1 MSRTSNRSPRK
12 RSTQASPLGAAR
24 AAGFS
29 AAEPTAMPMNIAEP
43 PLALDESEPA
53 PAPTRALAAEAHMES
68 AQSAATLP
76 ARTSAQP
83 ASARLNRTRR
93 LRLPL
98 AIASVA
104 SLLAVTAVGGWLLLG
119 SPIDA
124 TATVANAASAST
136 PAAPPAPPPAVVSV
150 AEVESRALVPKRWV
164 SASVHSRSDA
174 RLAAEVGGRV
184 LQIAEV
190 GERVEQGALL
200 ARLDSAA
207 LELSIREQQA
217 RIGRFQIDAEQAAR
231 QLERYRQLG
240 AAGHVSGLQ
249 LDEVQSRLESAQ
261 AQRREAEA
269 ALAQLRLQVER
280 SSLRAPFDGVVVER
294 FAASGELLG
303 AGAAM
308 LRLVDTADL
317 EVRAR
322 APVALAAQLGQG
334 TPVELRMGESTH
346 ALSLGT
352 VVPVGDEVS
361 RQLELRLPLN
371 DLDLPVGSAVE
382 LALPTAQAREV
393 LVVPRDAVVLRREGS
408 HVLRVNAEGLAERV
422 EVVAGESDAE
432 WIEVEGA
439 LRVGESVVVR
449 GAERL
454 REGQAVAIFGEGEE
468 PAVAAQRRAES
479 AGQG

>member
-12 RSTQASPLGAAR
+12 RSAHSSPPGSSRVAVIGAS
-24 AAGFS
+24 
-29 AAEPTAMPMNIAEP
+29 EPTAMPLNILESRANAGADDGAAQNAP
-43 PLALDESEPA
+43 PAQAAADTRSHARVPAKSATSPPQGLHARRTPLAIGA
-53 PAPTRALAAEAHMES
+53 AIALAAVLS
-68 AQSAATLP
+68 T
-76 ARTSAQP
+76 
-83 ASARLNRTRR
+83 
-93 LRLPL
+93 
-98 AIASVA
+98 
-104 SLLAVTAVGGWLLLG
+104 GGWLLFG
-119 SPIDA
+119 SPGDA
-124 TATVANAASAST
+124 TAANAAQAAT

-190 GERVEQGALL
+190 GERVERGALL

-217 RIGRFQIDAEQAAR
+217 RIGRFNVEAEQAAR

-240 AAGHVSGLQ
+240 ASGHVSGLQ
-249 LDEVQSRLESAQ
+249 LDEVQSRLESTQ

-303 AGAAM
+303 AGAPL
-308 LRLVDTADL
+308 LRLVNPDDL

-322 APVALAAQLGQG
+322 APVALAAQLSQG

-361 RQLELRLPLN
+361 RQLELRLSLN
-371 DLDLPVGSAVE
+371 DLELPVGSAVE

-408 HVLRVNAEGLAERV
+408 HVLRVNAEGVAERV

-454 REGQAVAIFGEGEE
+454 REGQAVAIFGKDDE
-468 PAVAAQRRAES
+468 PTVAAQRSGDGAR
-479 AGQG
+479 QG

>member
-1 MSRTSNRSPRK
+1 MSRTTNRTSRK
-12 RSTQASPLGAAR
+12 RSAHASPPGSGRTLPIG
-24 AAGFS
+24 
-29 AAEPTAMPMNIAEP
+29 AAEPTAMPLNIIEQGLIADPVECKAQDVDTP
-43 PLALDESEPA
+43 SPQIAV
-53 PAPTRALAAEAHMES
+53 AAERGAVVP
-68 AQSAATLP
+68 AQSSSPPPQMRRSSRTPIAIGAAVALTAL
-76 ARTSAQP
+76 
-83 ASARLNRTRR
+83 
-93 LRLPL
+93 
-98 AIASVA
+98 IA
-104 SLLAVTAVGGWLLLG
+104 TGGWLLLG
-119 SPIDA
+119 SPGDA
-124 TATVANAASAST
+124 TAANTAQASA
-136 PAAPPAPPPAVVSV
+136 PAAAPAPPPAVVSL

-190 GERVEQGALL
+190 GERVIKGGLL
-200 ARLDSAA
+200 AHVDSAA

-217 RIGRFQIDAEQAAR
+217 RIGRFEVEAEQAAR

-240 AAGHVSGLQ
+240 ASGHVSGLQ
-249 LDEVQSRLESAQ
+249 LDEVQSRLESTQ

-294 FAASGELLG
+294 FAAAGELLG
-303 AGAAM
+303 AGAPL
-308 LRLVDTADL
+308 LRLVNPDDL

-322 APVALAAQLGQG
+322 APVALAAQLSQG
-334 TPVELRMGESTH
+334 TPVDLRMGEATH

-371 DLDLPVGSAVE
+371 ALELPVGSAVE

-393 LVVPRDAVVLRREGS
+393 LVVPRDALVLRREGS

-454 REGQAVAIFGEGEE
+454 REGQAVAIFGKDEE
-468 PAVAAQRRAES
+468 PAVAAQRSAEG
-479 AGQG
+479 ARQG

>member
-1 MSRTSNRSPRK
+1 MSRTSNRASRK
-12 RSTQASPLGAAR
+12 RSAQLTSLSAGR
-24 AAGFS
+24 ATHAG
-29 AAEPTAMPMNIAEP
+29 AAEPSAMPLNSAEQPRLAHVHETEAESRDAETPARVEAALPSVQIP
-43 PLALDESEPA
+43 PQASLQRPRAGRFQRLPILAGAAVALLS
-53 PAPTRALAAEAHMES
+53 LAA
-68 AQSAATLP
+68 
-76 ARTSAQP
+76 
-83 ASARLNRTRR
+83 
-93 LRLPL
+93 
-98 AIASVA
+98 
-104 SLLAVTAVGGWLLLG
+104 VGAWLLLG
-119 SPIDA
+119 PSADA
-124 TATVANAASAST
+124 TASASAQ
-136 PAAPPAPPPAVVSV
+136 AAGTAVPPAPPPAVVSV

-190 GERVEQGALL
+190 GARIERGALL
-200 ARLDSAA
+200 ARLDSTA

-217 RIGRFQIDAEQAAR
+217 RIGRFGVEAQQAAR

-249 LDEVQSRLESAQ
+249 LDEVQARLESAQ

-269 ALAQLRLQVER
+269 ALAQLQLQLQR
-280 SSLRAPFDGVVVER
+280 ASLRAPFNGVVVER
-294 FAASGELLG
+294 FAAHGELLG
-303 AGAAM
+303 AGAPL

-322 APVALAAQLGQG
+322 APVTLAAQLIQG
-334 TPVELRMGESTH
+334 TPVELRLGEASH

-371 DLDLPVGSAVE
+371 GLAVPVGSAVE
-382 LALPTAQAREV
+382 LALPTAQARDV
-393 LVVPRDAVVLRREGS
+393 LVVPRDALVLRREGS

-422 EVVAGESDAE
+422 EVVAGESDAQ
-432 WIEVEGA
+432 WVEVEGA
-439 LRVGESVVVR
+439 LSVGESVVVR

-454 REGQAVAIFGEGEE
+454 REGQAVAVFGESKE
-468 PAVAAQRRAES
+468 PAMAASRGAQTPR
-479 AGQG
+479 QG

>member
-1 MSRTSNRSPRK
+1 MSRTSNRSSRK
-12 RSTQASPLGAAR
+12 RSAHASPLSASRVNATG
-24 AAGFS
+24 
-29 AAEPTAMPMNIAEP
+29 AAEPTAMPMNIAEQP
-43 PLALDESEPA
+43 AASGRAEPDSISANPAQPAFVAQEVGPKRA
-53 PAPTRALAAEAHMES
+53 PAPS
-68 AQSAATLP
+68 APVGSSP
-76 ARTSAQP
+76 GRG
-83 ASARLNRTRR
+83 RR
-93 LRLPL
+93 RLPL
-98 AIASVA
+98 AIGVA
-104 SLLAVTAVGGWLLLG
+104 AALLAVSAVGGWLLLG
-119 SPIDA
+119 SPGDA
-124 TATVANAASAST
+124 TAANGASAST
-136 PAAPPAPPPAVVSV
+136 AAAPPAPPPAVVSV

-207 LELSIREQQA
+207 LELSIREQLA
-217 RIGRFQIDAEQAAR
+217 RIGRFEIDAEQAAR

-294 FAASGELLG
+294 FTVAGELLG
-303 AGAAM
+303 AGAPL
-308 LRLVDTADL
+308 LRLVNPDDL

-322 APVALAAQLGQG
+322 APVALAAQLSQG
-334 TPVELRMGESTH
+334 TPVDLRVAESTH

-371 DLDLPVGSAVE
+371 DLELPVGSAVE

-408 HVLRVNAEGLAERV
+408 HVLRVNSEGLAERV

-454 REGQAVAIFGEGEE
+454 REGQAVAIFGDAEE
-468 PAVAAQRRAES
+468 PAVAAQRSVDGAR
-479 AGQG
+479 QG